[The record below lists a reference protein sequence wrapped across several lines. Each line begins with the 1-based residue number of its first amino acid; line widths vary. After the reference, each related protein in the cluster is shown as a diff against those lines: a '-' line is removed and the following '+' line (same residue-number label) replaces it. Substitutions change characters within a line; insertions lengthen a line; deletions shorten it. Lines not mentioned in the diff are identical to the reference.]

1 MTQEEALIWFK
12 KTAKPEIESYH
23 GVYGTW
29 YYVYE
34 DEDNE
39 FSFTIG
45 YQPYSCGMILEDN
58 ETCYD
63 CPHFTSHGD
72 CGEYHLHINDD
83 GTIYYEGSDKTYN
96 ENEFN
101 ELIGEFL

>member
-1 MTQEEALIWFK
+1 
-12 KTAKPEIESYH
+12 
-23 GVYGTW
+23 
-29 YYVYE
+29 
-34 DEDNE
+34 
-39 FSFTIG
+39 
-45 YQPYSCGMILEDN
+45 MILEDN
-58 ETCYD
+58 ETC
-63 CPHFTSHGD
+63 CD